1 MWQSPILFIS
11 QVWGITGLEDTILGL
26 SSFGFFAQDLGHG
39 KHSVLFGK
47 GNKGVPLP
55 VKVKLEVFLGRVEI

>member
-11 QVWGITGLEDTILGL
+11 QVWGITGLEDTFLGL

-39 KHSVLFGK
+39 KHSVKYCLEKETKEFLF
-47 GNKGVPLP
+47 L
-55 VKVKLEVFLGRVEI
+55 